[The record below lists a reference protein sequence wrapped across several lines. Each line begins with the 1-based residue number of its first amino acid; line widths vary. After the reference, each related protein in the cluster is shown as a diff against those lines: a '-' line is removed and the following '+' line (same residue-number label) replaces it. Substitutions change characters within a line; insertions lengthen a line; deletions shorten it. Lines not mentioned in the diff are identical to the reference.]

1 MCQEL
6 GLESILDEDTVAKF
20 ALRVPG
26 ARLLVEKTAET
37 ARYNTFLDFS
47 VPLILCS
54 KKLCLEYKFRAS
66 VDWSTSSPDLSVT
79 ASVTAGGVSAVAAE
93 EEETRARMARQLK
106 AAMALGNLAVAAWD
120 AKMLWDKAKQVRF
133 QE

>member
-37 ARYNTFLDFS
+37 ARYDIYHIF
-47 VPLILCS
+47 CS
-54 KKLCLEYKFRAS
+54 KTPKNF
-66 VDWSTSSPDLSVT
+66 
-79 ASVTAGGVSAVAAE
+79 
-93 EEETRARMARQLK
+93 
-106 AAMALGNLAVAAWD
+106 AWNIN
-120 AKMLWDKAKQVRF
+120 
-133 QE
+133 

>member
-1 MCQEL
+1 M
-6 GLESILDEDTVAKF
+6 
-20 ALRVPG
+20 
-26 ARLLVEKTAET
+26 
-37 ARYNTFLDFS
+37 
-47 VPLILCS
+47 LI
-54 KKLCLEYKFRAS
+54 KKLCSEYKFRAS
-66 VDWSTSSPDLSVT
+66 VDWSSSSPDLSVT

-106 AAMALGNLAVAAWD
+106 AAMALGKLAVAAWD